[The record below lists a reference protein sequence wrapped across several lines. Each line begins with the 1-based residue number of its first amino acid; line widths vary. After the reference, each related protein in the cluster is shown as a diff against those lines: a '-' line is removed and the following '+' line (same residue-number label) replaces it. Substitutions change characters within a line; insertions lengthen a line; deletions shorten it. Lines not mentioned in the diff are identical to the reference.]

1 MHRLRFLR
9 VPLGGGIGGIRPR
22 AHSAPTAAAS
32 AGNTSRM
39 AATSSSSI
47 IGGNTTD
54 THSNSSSSSS
64 SSSRCLST
72 SANQKKYEDIPKRVY
87 ESAPKRRHGKHAG
100 MKKWSA
106 ATRGPPPQEAE
117 QEQEEQEGEV
127 QQKQLALGDVW
138 SSGNEGDLRE
148 ITTGLKEI
156 RVSPWNLNL
165 LAKLV
170 RGLPVVEANA
180 QLLFCKKKH
189 TTTVAKAIQNA
200 LNLADMRYGLA
211 AEELEVGEIF
221 VTKGKVVKRLR
232 IMGRG
237 RAGIARR
244 KWSHL
249 NVTLREIDFD
259 KQLKAAPSRNR
270 REKLMARKD
279 EVEQLRAERGEQVHA
294 EPI

>member
-1 MHRLRFLR
+1 
-9 VPLGGGIGGIRPR
+9 
-22 AHSAPTAAAS
+22 
-32 AGNTSRM
+32 M
-39 AATSSSSI
+39 AATSSSSS
-47 IGGNTTD
+47 IGGNTAD

-72 SANQKKYEDIPKRVY
+72 STNQKKYEDIPKRVY

-106 ATRGPPPQEAE
+106 ATTGPPPQEAE
-117 QEQEEQEGEV
+117 QAQEEQEGEV

-138 SSGNEGDLRE
+138 SSGNEGGLRE

-200 LNLADMRYGLA
+200 LNLADMRHGLA

-221 VTKGKVVKRLR
+221 VTKGKVLKRLR

-259 KQLKAAPSRNR
+259 KQIEAAPSRNR

-279 EVEQLRAERGEQVHA
+279 EVEQLRAERGEQVYA

>member
-1 MHRLRFLR
+1 MR
-9 VPLGGGIGGIRPR
+9 
-22 AHSAPTAAAS
+22 
-32 AGNTSRM
+32 
-39 AATSSSSI
+39 
-47 IGGNTTD
+47 
-54 THSNSSSSSS
+54 
-64 SSSRCLST
+64 
-72 SANQKKYEDIPKRVY
+72 
-87 ESAPKRRHGKHAG
+87 
-100 MKKWSA
+100 KWSA
-106 ATRGPPPQEAE
+106 TRAPPPQEEAE
-117 QEQEEQEGEV
+117 QQQQEEEEEGEV

-138 SSGNEGDLRE
+138 SSSGNEGALRE

-170 RGLPVVEANA
+170 RGLPVVEAHA
-180 QLLFCKKKH
+180 QLKFCKKKH
-189 TTTVAKAIQNA
+189 TITVGKAIQNA

-259 KQLKAAPSRNR
+259 KQIKAAPSRNR

-279 EVEQLRAERGEQVHA
+279 QV
-294 EPI
+294 